1 MQQKL
6 LIILFLAAFSAN
18 AQAPIFNS
26 GMTVVTEGSVSSPY
40 GEEVWSIIDGD
51 VYTKFLDFDYSDGA
65 GFTVDLGGTTA
76 IASSIDITTAND
88 SEGRDPMNYEVLGS
102 NDGVAFTSIAT
113 GSIPCVYDRFLT
125 RSFSFSNTIAYS
137 YYRIIFTDQ
146 CSSENSLQIAEVQ
159 LFETVMG
166 INDLVSVNNDVVVYP
181 NPSKGSF
188 SVKHTASG
196 SSIDKVVIVDA
207 TGKVVKEVV
216 LKNDTNQ
223 KEINTENIASGIYF
237 AKIYSGE
244 TFVIKKLILN

>member
-6 LIILFLAAFSAN
+6 LIILFLSVFSVN
-18 AQAPIFNS
+18 AQTPIFNS

-51 VYTKFLDFDYSDGA
+51 IYTKFLDFDYSDGA
-65 GFTVDLGGTTA
+65 GFTVDLGGSAT
-76 IASSIDITTAND
+76 ASSIEITTAND

-102 NDGVAFTSIAT
+102 NDGVAFTSVAT

-125 RSFSFSNTIAYS
+125 RLFSFSNTTAYS
-137 YYRIIFTDQ
+137 YYRIIFTEQ
-146 CSSENSLQIAEVQ
+146 CYSENSLQIAEVQ

-166 INDLVSVNNDVVVYP
+166 TNDLVSSDKDVMVYP

-188 SVKHTASG
+188 FVKHAASG
-196 SSIDKVVIVDA
+196 SIDKVVIVDA
-207 TGKVVKEVV
+207 TGKVVKEAV
-216 LKNDTNQ
+216 LGNDTNQ
-223 KEINTENIASGIYF
+223 KEITTENMASGIYF

-244 TFVIKKLILN
+244 TLVVKKLILN